1 MRGDDQINQTL
12 QMYVLLLR
20 NKQLFTRG
28 IAHTN
33 VRKKR
38 STLWGVYGCDVL
50 GCDRAGRL
58 WRIEAFQ

>member
-1 MRGDDQINQTL
+1 MRRDDQINQAL

-33 VRKKR
+33 TKNQVQYAFAC
-38 STLWGVYGCDVL
+38 TCLCDVIQSVREVL
-50 GCDRAGRL
+50 L
-58 WRIEAFQ
+58 